1 MSDLNQLGGTGYV
14 PGSILREMEKH
25 SSHLYHAHLSTKGL
39 PYAFTQSAVPPIREE
54 LIAGVMAVRVTV
66 FGPRVNCQNP
76 VLRQYYPE
84 EGEATAKIDAL
95 LGHRLNE
102 EAA

>member
-1 MSDLNQLGGTGYV
+1 MSDANQLGGTDYV

-25 SSHLYHAHLSTKGL
+25 SSHLYHAHLNADGL
-39 PYAFTQSAVPPIREE
+39 PYAFTQSAVPPTREE
-54 LIAGVMAVRVTV
+54 LIAGVRAVQVTV

-84 EGEATAKIDAL
+84 EAEATAKIDAL
-95 LGHRLNE
+95 LGRALTE